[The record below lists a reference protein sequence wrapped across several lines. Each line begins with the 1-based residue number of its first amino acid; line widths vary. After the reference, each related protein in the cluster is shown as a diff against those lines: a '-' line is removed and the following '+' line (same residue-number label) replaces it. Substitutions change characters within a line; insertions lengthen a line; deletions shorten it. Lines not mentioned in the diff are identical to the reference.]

1 MIIYCDGSTFEI
13 TKPAVIKKYG
23 ENVASLS
30 WGIKIEDG
38 NFPIEIM
45 GQRFLPKQYR
55 GAHEII
61 AFVEAVIWANAHN
74 GNTLNTVFYTD
85 YQKITD
91 MCKPAHTKNKHKL
104 SESVKRQ
111 LMWVKDLYTADI
123 LNLAEQYMI
132 FAQINWV
139 KGHSGCVNNHRADY
153 LSRSAHKIAIGNVP
167 HALSFEKWL
176 GDYFSCDSGRKS
188 HSSGLIKFG
197 SAFLN

>member
-1 MIIYCDGSTFEI
+1 MIIFCDGSTFEV
-13 TKPAVIKKYG
+13 TKPADIKKYG
-23 ENVASLS
+23 KDVASLS

-61 AFVEAVIWANAHN
+61 AFIEAVIFANAHN

-85 YQKITD
+85 YQNITD
-91 MCKPAHTKNKHKL
+91 ICKTVRAENRYTL
-104 SESVKRQ
+104 RQ
-111 LMWVKDLYTADI
+111 KIKQHLDGVKDLYSADI
-123 LNLAEQYMI
+123 INLAEQYLI

-153 LSRSAHKIAIGNVP
+153 LSRSAHKIAIGNI
-167 HALSFEKWL
+167 HQTLSFEKWL
-176 GDYFSCDSGRKS
+176 RDYFACNLGWVAP
-188 HSSGLIKFG
+188 IKFG